1 MTKCETTNLPT
12 VWKNEKFSLTEKIFR
27 ENNSLATS
35 LVKTLLSR
43 IFFQKS
49 VRDNFRNFHNTVWKF
64 SKFGLIA
71 EIFRQIK

>member
-1 MTKCETTNLPT
+1 MTKWETTNLPT

-43 IFFQKS
+43 S
-49 VRDNFRNFHNTVWKF
+49 VIENFRNFHTVLQERKKIVFFWGKKQLQLGAF
-64 SKFGLIA
+64 W
-71 EIFRQIK
+71 